1 MILFHRRAY
10 HELGKTES
18 QQLTMTYI
26 LQGWREKQKDKEGR
40 EQAGR
45 SKGKSEGDWDKGRE
59 GENLLGT
66 QAQRCLRFPCSQNKK
81 MT

>member
-45 SKGKSEGDWDKGRE
+45 SKGKSRVNGIKEEKERIFWAPK
-59 GENLLGT
+59 
-66 QAQRCLRFPCSQNKK
+66 LRDASDFLVLK
-81 MT
+81 TRR